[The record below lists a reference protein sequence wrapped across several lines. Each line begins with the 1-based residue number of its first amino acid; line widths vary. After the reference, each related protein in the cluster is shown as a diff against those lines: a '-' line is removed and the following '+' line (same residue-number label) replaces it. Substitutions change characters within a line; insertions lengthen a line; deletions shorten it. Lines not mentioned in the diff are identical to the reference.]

1 MSAPDAFLGATQ
13 PLGAADA
20 ETPWRAAW
28 RSFSANRIALAAL
41 GVFAATV
48 FVAVAAPLISPQDP
62 YDLRGLSLLDSAL
75 PPMSRGLDGTLFPL
89 GTDDQGR
96 DLLSAIF
103 YGLRTSLVVAI
114 ASTAIAIAV
123 GSALGLLAVWVGGL
137 TDKVVMRAVDVILS
151 LPTVLVGLILL
162 AVVGKGVDKVIL
174 ALVVVH
180 WAFYA
185 RLVRSTALI
194 ELGKDYIAA
203 CRSLGLSPLGIQLRH
218 LLPNS
223 LPPVLVLAPVHV
235 GSAITLEATLSFL
248 GVGVP
253 ITEPSLGVLI
263 SNGFAYLMSG
273 HYWITVFPGIALFVA
288 IASANVIGDQLR
300 ETFNPRTAR

>member
-1 MSAPDAFLGATQ
+1 MSVTTENRATASPVQPDVEAPWHAV
-13 PLGAADA
+13 
-20 ETPWRAAW
+20 W
-28 RSFSANRIALAAL
+28 RSFAANRVAIVGL
-41 GVFAATV
+41 VIFAAV
-48 FVAVAAPLISPQDP
+48 IFVAIAAPLISPQNP
-62 YDLRGLSLLDSAL
+62 YDLRGLSLLDSGQ
-75 PPMSRGLDGTLFPL
+75 PPMSRGMDGTLFVL

-96 DLLSAIF
+96 DILSAIF
-103 YGLRTSLVVAI
+103 YGLRISLIVAM

-123 GSALGLLAVWVGGL
+123 GSVLGLLAVWVGGL
-137 TDKVVMRAVDVILS
+137 LDAVIMRTVDVILS

-174 ALVVVH
+174 ALVIVH

-203 CRSLGLSPLGIQLRH
+203 CRSMGFSPLRIQLRH
-218 LLPNS
+218 LLLNC
-223 LPPVLVLAPVHV
+223 LPPVLVLAPVHI

-253 ITEPSLGVLI
+253 ITQPSLGVLI

-273 HYWITVFPGIALFVA
+273 FYWITVFPGIALFIA
-288 IASANVIGDQLR
+288 IASANIIGDQLR
-300 ETFNPRTAR
+300 ETFNPRSAR